1 MLIKKITYP
10 GSILILLLPAMLLF
24 NSCSPSCAIAA
35 GSRIRYMYEKKIGNI
50 GKPKVIQLGPSDC
63 PSYKTCKIKNGSKHK
78 RYGDKYAKRQNR
90 RMEDI
95 L

>member
-1 MLIKKITYP
+1 
-10 GSILILLLPAMLLF
+10 
-24 NSCSPSCAIAA
+24 
-35 GSRIRYMYEKKIGNI
+35 MYEKHIGNI

-78 RYGDKYAKRQNR
+78 TYGDTYAKRQNR

-95 L
+95 